1 MLKDKY
7 TSQYSF
13 ASNGGYCVV
22 YYPSNI
28 FHNMFGFENWWVS
41 IIYLGNIWSCDL
53 FLKTNPAQAKMFIR
67 DFKKS
72 YLVSPHMDNAL

>member
-28 FHNMFGFENWWVS
+28 FHNMFGFENW
-41 IIYLGNIWSCDL
+41 
-53 FLKTNPAQAKMFIR
+53 
-67 DFKKS
+67 
-72 YLVSPHMDNAL
+72 